1 MTTPTDNAQTGE
13 RLVSVTAALTF
24 MVPTGRRPYLHTEA
38 LTGAAEPRYHAEM
51 ESREVPV
58 HDARPWAGELS
69 LDRQGVELWRRST
82 RVDDF
87 YDDARVEREYYPEIE
102 ALVCEATGASRVVI
116 FDHTRRRDDGGA
128 DGTKT
133 PANRVHNDYTEWSG
147 PQRVRDLFGEEEA
160 RRLGDVPFVQVNV
173 WRPIRGPVKRSPL
186 AVLDAS
192 SLDPDD
198 LIGTDMVYPG
208 RTGEIYHLAFNPA
221 QRWLYFPEME
231 REEAIVIKGY
241 DSRTD
246 GRARF
251 TPHTAFDD
259 PNTRADDPPRESI
272 EVRTLAFFA

>member
-1 MTTPTDNAQTGE
+1 M
-13 RLVSVTAALTF
+13 
-24 MVPTGRRPYLHTEA
+24 
-38 LTGAAEPRYHAEM
+38 
-51 ESREVPV
+51 
-58 HDARPWAGELS
+58 
-69 LDRQGVELWRRST
+69 
-82 RVDDF
+82 
-87 YDDARVEREYYPEIE
+87 
-102 ALVCEATGASRVVI
+102 CEATGASRVVI